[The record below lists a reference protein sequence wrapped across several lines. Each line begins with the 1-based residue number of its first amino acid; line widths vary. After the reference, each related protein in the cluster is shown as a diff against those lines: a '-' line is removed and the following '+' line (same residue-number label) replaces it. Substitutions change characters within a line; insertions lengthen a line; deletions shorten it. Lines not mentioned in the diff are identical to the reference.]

1 METPLFL
8 CYDEINKG
16 RDHMGGLCVMLLMFF
31 CVGWILVA
39 YAVTMFVPV
48 VTIYNG
54 VMALLCL
61 VLYLILKRKQ
71 IFTKYTEGYKHVL
84 FTILK
89 YGLILFGIG
98 SLLICTILAFLW
110 FF

>member
-16 RDHMGGLCVMLLMFF
+16 RDHMGGLCVMLLIFF

-39 YAVTMFVPV
+39 YALTIFIPV

-54 VMALLCL
+54 VVAVLCL
-61 VLYLILKRKQ
+61 ILFWILKRKQ
-71 IFTKYTEGYKHVL
+71 IFSKYTEGYKH
-84 FTILK
+84 ILSIILQ
-89 YGLILFGIG
+89 YGLILIGIG
-98 SLLICTILAFLW
+98 SLLICSILAFMWLA
-110 FF
+110 